1 MSEATYTHIT
11 DDYAVSGQ
19 INIADLAAF
28 KAAGFRSIMINRP
41 DGEGGPDQPT
51 SAEVISLAEELGL
64 TAVYL
69 PIISGG
75 PTEANVEEFSI
86 AIEELPKPVLTY
98 CRSGNRSATVCTLAA
113 QNS

>member
-1 MSEATYTHIT
+1 MSEASYIHLT
-11 DDYAVSGQ
+11 DDYAVSPQ
-19 INIADLAAF
+19 IDIANLADF
-28 KAAGFRSIMINRP
+28 KAAGFRTILINRP
-41 DGEGGPDQPT
+41 DGEGGPEQPT
-51 SAEVISLAEELGL
+51 SAEVIRLAEELGM

-86 AIEELPKPVLTY
+86 VIEELPKPVLAY
-98 CRSGNRSATVCTLAA
+98 CRSGNRSATVYALAA